1 MMKRQRYYKKGN
13 PMKSKA
19 AILIVLIIMILAS
32 TSALAQNEPEAYM
45 EISATDEWGIFT
57 KNMQDAE
64 LLSSVGKST
73 QEINEILS
81 STGSESVIINKQT
94 GAQIYLKVEKN
105 DLSYELWNISD
116 CENVYI
122 TENLKRIVYDA
133 FLMDSFNYQDEDVK
147 IDDYAYMKFITIPGS
162 AYLNEDA
169 HGLVC
174 GGTIVNGNAIVF
186 TMVTNDIK
194 PTEEEINAIGDIAKS
209 VSCTVIKE
217 KTEELI
223 KDKNPG
229 EKDVFNYILGGF
241 GALVLIIFCVYMI
254 MRMKGKEKED
264 EAEEIK
270 EEQEEKEE

>member
-1 MMKRQRYYKKGN
+1 
-13 PMKSKA
+13 MKSKA
-19 AILIVLIIMILAS
+19 AILVVLIIMILAS

-64 LLSSVGKST
+64 LLSSVDKSA

-122 TENLKRIVYDA
+122 TENLKQIVYDA

-169 HGLVC
+169 HGVIA

-194 PTEEEINAIGDIAKS
+194 PTEEEISAIGDIAKS
-209 VSCTVIKE
+209 VSFTAIKE
-217 KTEELI
+217 KTKEALADE
-223 KDKNPG
+223 KQG

-254 MRMKGKEKED
+254 MRMKGKDEED
-264 EAEEIK
+264 ETEEIK
-270 EEQEEKEE
+270 EEQEEK